1 MNIPIWQ
8 GSSSFTIA
16 SASYYNTPSTGSS
29 PTPFGLYDADA
40 SFKADADKVANW
52 CARRLG
58 YPIMDVEMQDINF
71 WACFEEAVTEYS
83 AQVNQFNVR
92 DHLLSLRG
100 NSTSINV
107 SQRVLSNN
115 LGSIIDIAENYGTEA
130 GSGGK
135 ITYKTGSI
143 DIVADKQ
150 AYNLQTLFA
159 DVHEAG
165 ERIEIKKVFHEGP
178 PAIVRYFDPF
188 VGTGMGTQQ
197 LLDSFGWGNYTPAVN
212 FIMMPIYADIL
223 RLQAIEMN
231 DQIRKSAYSFEITGD
246 ELRIFP
252 IPRQPYKLWFHYIVK
267 KDRNNVLLTPT
278 GSVSDYSNAPYDN
291 ITYGS
296 INDIGRQ
303 WVWQYTLALVKE
315 LLGNIRNKYSTVP
328 APGAEVT
335 LNGADL
341 ISQAT
346 TDKEKLITQLREN
359 LEQLSRKALMANE
372 QEIAA
377 NLQNTMRNVPLKI
390 YIG

>member
-8 GSSSFTIA
+8 GSSSFSLA
-16 SASYYNTPSTGSS
+16 SASYYSIPPTGSS
-29 PTPFGLYDADA
+29 PTPFGLYDTDA
-40 SFKADADKVANW
+40 EFKSDADKVSNW

-92 DHLLSLRG
+92 DHLLSIRG
-100 NSTSINV
+100 SSTTNSVT
-107 SQRVLSNN
+107 QRVIKNN
-115 LGSIIDIAENYGTEA
+115 LGPIIDIAENYGSEA
-130 GSGGK
+130 GSGGN

-143 DIVADKQ
+143 DVIADKQ
-150 AYNLQTLFA
+150 VYDLQTLFA
-159 DVHEAG
+159 NVSESG

-212 FIMMPIYADIL
+212 FIMMPIYADVL

-231 DQIRKSAYSFEITGD
+231 DQIRKSAYSFELVNN

-267 KDRNNVLLTPT
+267 KDRNNPLLTPT
-278 GSVSDYSNAPYDN
+278 GSVSDYSNVPYDN
-291 ITYGS
+291 ITYNS
-296 INDIGRQ
+296 INDIGKQ
-303 WVWQYTLALVKE
+303 WVWQYTLALAKE

-341 ISQAT
+341 VTQGTS
-346 TDKEKLITQLREN
+346 DKEKLITQLREN
-359 LEQLSRKALMANE
+359 LEQLSRKTLMANE
-372 QEIAA
+372 QEIAT
-377 NLQNTMRNVPLKI
+377 NLQNTMRGVPLKI

>member
-1 MNIPIWQ
+1 MNIPIWP
-8 GSSSFTIA
+8 GSSSFTLA
-16 SASYYNTPSTGSS
+16 SASYYGGSS
-29 PTPFGLYDADA
+29 AIAPTPFGLYDTDSTFQTEADQ
-40 SFKADADKVANW
+40 VALF
-52 CARRLG
+52 CTRKLG
-58 YPIMDVEMQDINF
+58 YPIMDVELQDINL

-100 NSTSINV
+100 SNASTDV
-107 SQRVLSNN
+107 SQRVISSN
-115 LGSIIDIAENYGTEA
+115 LGTIISIAEDYGTEA

-135 ITYKTGSI
+135 VAYRSASI
-143 DIVADKQ
+143 DVIADKQ
-150 AYNLQTLFA
+150 VYDLQALIGDTFHNSA
-159 DVHEAG
+159 SV
-165 ERIEIKKVFHEGP
+165 EIRRVFHEGP

-197 LLDSFGWGNYTPAVN
+197 LLDSFGWGNYSPAVN

-231 DQIRKSAYSFEITGD
+231 DQIRKSAYSFDLTGN

-252 IPRQPYKLWFHYIVK
+252 IPRQSYKMWLHYILK
-267 KDRNNVLLTPT
+267 DDRNATLLGAT
-278 GSVSDYSNAPYDN
+278 GSISDYSNVGYDN
-291 ITYGS
+291 ISYSS

-303 WVWQYTLALVKE
+303 WIRQYAAALAKE
-315 LLGNIRNKYSTVP
+315 TLGNVRNKYNTIP

-341 ISQAT
+341 VSQAQAE
-346 TDKEKLITQLREN
+346 KEKLVTQLREN

-372 QEIAA
+372 QEIAM
-377 NLQNTMRNVPLKI
+377 NLQNTIKAIPLKI